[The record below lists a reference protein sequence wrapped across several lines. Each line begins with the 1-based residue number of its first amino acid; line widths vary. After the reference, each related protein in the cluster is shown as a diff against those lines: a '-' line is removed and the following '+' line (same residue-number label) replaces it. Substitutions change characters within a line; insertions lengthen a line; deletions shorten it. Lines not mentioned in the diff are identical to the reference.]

1 MKHDSIIYPLSPKE
15 RRNAKITMWLL
26 NIWAGA
32 ALLAL
37 LCLSCL

>member
-1 MKHDSIIYPLSPKE
+1 MKHSIIYPLSPKE
-15 RRNAKITMWLL
+15 RRNSRIALWVL

-32 ALLAL
+32 ALLIL